1 MILEIVAT
9 KDTVIGAFM
18 QPFYAHNK
26 EDAKRNW
33 GQSIYITGK
42 QEDKALLI
50 RDYQLYSLGTFNDE
64 TGEIKPKVKYI
75 AKAQDFLEGNTCFT
89 AKPTDQ
95 EQ

>member
-1 MILEIVAT
+1 MLEIVAT
-9 KDTVIGAFM
+9 KDTVIGAYM

-50 RDYQLYSLGTFNDE
+50 KDYQLYSLGTFNDE
-64 TGEIKPKVKYI
+64 TGEIIPKVEYL
-75 AKAQDFLEGNTCFT
+75 AKAQDYLEV
-89 AKPTDQ
+89 KPCSIQKVTDQ
-95 EQ
+95 KQ